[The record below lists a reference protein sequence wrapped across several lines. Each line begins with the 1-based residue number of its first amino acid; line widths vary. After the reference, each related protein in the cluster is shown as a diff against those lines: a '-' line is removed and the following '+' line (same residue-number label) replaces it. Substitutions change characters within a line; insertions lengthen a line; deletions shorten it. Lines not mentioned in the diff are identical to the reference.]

1 MSPRLSLFS
10 TSSSRPVQGSGQSPR
25 TPCRAF
31 PSPQMPSPTSFTML
45 KQQPQNHWDNNYH
58 NQIRQFHEKTTS
70 EINLGAKQ
78 KKQGQKMVPPPQDV
92 EGHDELLYDD
102 DDSEDVVED
111 GVLPIGKR
119 KNFKLKSISRIF
131 FF

>member
-45 KQQPQNHWDNNYH
+45 KQQPQNQHWDYH
-58 NQIRQFHEKTTS
+58 TNHHRQFHEKTS

-78 KKQGQKMVPPPQDV
+78 KKQQGHKMVPPPQDV
-92 EGHDELLYDD
+92 EGQHDELLYDD

-111 GVLPIGKR
+111 GVLPIGMYLLEK
-119 KNFKLKSISRIF
+119 KFSN
-131 FF
+131 

>member
-10 TSSSRPVQGSGQSPR
+10 SSTSSRPVQGSGQSPR

-45 KQQPQNHWDNNYH
+45 KQPHH
-58 NQIRQFHEKTTS
+58 HRQFHEKTS

-78 KKQGQKMVPPPQDV
+78 KQGQKMIPPPQDV
-92 EGHDELLYDD
+92 EGHHRHHHDELLYDDD

-111 GVLPIGKR
+111 GVLPIGK
-119 KNFKLKSISRIF
+119 I
-131 FF
+131 